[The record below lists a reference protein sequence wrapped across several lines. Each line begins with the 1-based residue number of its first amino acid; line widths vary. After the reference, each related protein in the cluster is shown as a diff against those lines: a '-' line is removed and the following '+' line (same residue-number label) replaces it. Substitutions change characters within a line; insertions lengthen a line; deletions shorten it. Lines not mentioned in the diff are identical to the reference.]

1 MAINRTF
8 LDLGPPKRYQWGPNT
23 WANIIWGQF
32 FWGGP
37 VYELWRSIIT
47 SLIYQKSQS
56 LTTNKIWSKIGISKA
71 FLDL

>member
-1 MAINRTF
+1 MAINRIF
-8 LDLGPPKRYQWGPNT
+8 LDLGPPKGTNGDQTEGLTLYG
-23 WANIIWGQF
+23 ANLGWGQ
-32 FWGGP
+32 